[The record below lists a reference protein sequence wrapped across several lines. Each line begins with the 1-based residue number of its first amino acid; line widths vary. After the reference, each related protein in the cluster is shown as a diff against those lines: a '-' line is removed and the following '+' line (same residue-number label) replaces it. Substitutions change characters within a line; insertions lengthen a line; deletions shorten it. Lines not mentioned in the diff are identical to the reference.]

1 VTILPVEFEFLRKIV
16 ECDSAI
22 VLDET
27 KNYLI
32 ESRLVP
38 IAKEAGLNG
47 ISELVNKL
55 KIGGDKELRR
65 QVIEAMT
72 TNETSF
78 FRDGEPFEVLQEE
91 ILPELIEKRK
101 AKKELRIWCAAAST
115 GQEPYSLCM
124 LMRDNFPELL
134 NWKIDF
140 VATDIN
146 LEVLEQAKSGIYNS
160 VEMKRGLTP
169 EQVSRHFTQVGTS
182 WQISEE
188 LRNMVQFKPLNLIQT
203 WPNIGMFDFVF
214 IRNVLIYFSL
224 ETKKEIIAKIRK
236 VLQPDGYLFLGT
248 AETTINIDPNFERR
262 IFLRTSCYKMKRGPL

>member
-1 VTILPVEFEFLRKIV
+1 
-16 ECDSAI
+16 
-22 VLDET
+22 
-27 KNYLI
+27 
-32 ESRLVP
+32 
-38 IAKEAGLNG
+38 
-47 ISELVNKL
+47 
-55 KIGGDKELRR
+55 
-65 QVIEAMT
+65 
-72 TNETSF
+72 
-78 FRDGEPFEVLQEE
+78 
-91 ILPELIEKRK
+91 
-101 AKKELRIWCAAAST
+101 
-115 GQEPYSLCM
+115 M